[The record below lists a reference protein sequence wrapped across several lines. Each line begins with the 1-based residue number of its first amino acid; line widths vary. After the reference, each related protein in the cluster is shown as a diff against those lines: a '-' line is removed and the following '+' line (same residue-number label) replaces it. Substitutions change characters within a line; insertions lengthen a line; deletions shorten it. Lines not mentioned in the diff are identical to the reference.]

1 MTAPD
6 SQHPRP
12 ADPLLRRRDFLGRTA
27 GIAAGAVLV
36 DGAGAQP
43 SSAAEPVEDP
53 SSAAE
58 PFGDRPVRTESGL
71 VSGVP
76 AAASGVTVFKGIP
89 YAASTAG
96 ENRWRPP
103 QQAPSWKGVRKADT
117 FGDAPP
123 QASTTLTMSEDCLN
137 LNIWTGARSSGERRP
152 VYVWLYGGGF
162 SAGSGSDPSFDGS
175 VLAGKGVVVVTINY
189 RLGAL
194 GFLASPELN
203 AESLHGV
210 SGNYGLLDQIA
221 ALKWIRRNISA
232 FGGDPRRVTLG
243 GQSAGAGSTDM
254 LSMSPLATGLFQRSV
269 AESQVRYPS
278 DPELRYLGVS
288 LRKMGTALQQ
298 GTAYAAQKGATALK
312 DLRALPWQDFTDG
325 ASLKDETVDTK
336 SVAKP
341 PLFRPVVDGWVLP
354 AGYLAT
360 YEARAQN
367 DVWYLA
373 GNNLDESGA
382 VPETAFDYWRE
393 AGYPDRPGAPPVH
406 VTLDDYVS
414 AARQKF
420 DAMADEFLAL
430 YPARTDDEA
439 ARASNDAIRDNS
451 RVSTYLWGQE
461 WLKGADR
468 PVYTYFWTHRPP
480 GPDHDI
486 RGAYHGSEI
495 VYFFGNLS
503 PDTQG
508 WTEQDRAIADTMS
521 SYLANYITT
530 GSPNGPGLPR
540 WPAYRPDSPTVMEV
554 GEHYGPM
561 RVASAEKVDF
571 WKRYFA
577 TQEAW

>member
-1 MTAPD
+1 MTVPESRRALPTD
-6 SQHPRP
+6 S
-12 ADPLLRRRDFLGRTA
+12 PLHRRDFLGRTA
-27 GIAAGAVLV
+27 AVAAAAVLLDAV
-36 DGAGAQP
+36 GAQS
-43 SSAAEPVEDP
+43 SSAAEPSRE
-53 SSAAE
+53 
-58 PFGDRPVRTESGL
+58 GPVRIDTGL
-71 VSGVP
+71 VSGV
-76 AAASGVTVFKGIP
+76 AAAATGVTVFKGIP

-96 ENRWRPP
+96 GNRWRPP
-103 QQAPSWKGVRKADT
+103 QPAPSWKGVRKADT

-137 LNIWTGARSSGERRP
+137 LNVWTGARSYRERRP

-162 SAGSGSDPSFDGS
+162 SAGTGSDPSFDGS
-175 VLAGKGVVVVTINY
+175 VLASKGIVVVTINY

-194 GFLASPELN
+194 GFLATPELN
-203 AESLHGV
+203 AEDPHGV

-221 ALKWIRRNISA
+221 ALKWVRRNIAA
-232 FGGDPRRVTLG
+232 FGGDGHRVTVG

-254 LSMSPLATGLFQRSV
+254 LSMSPLTTGLFRRSV

-288 LRKMGTALQQ
+288 LRKMDTALEQ
-298 GTAYAAQKGATALK
+298 GPAYAASKGASTLAE
-312 DLRALPWQDFTDG
+312 LRALPWQDFTDG
-325 ASLKDETVDTK
+325 ATLKDETVDTK

-341 PLFRPVVDGWVLP
+341 PLFRPVVDGRVLP

-382 VPETAFDYWRE
+382 VPDTAFAYWRE

-406 VTLDDYVS
+406 VTLDDYIS
-414 AARQKF
+414 AARRKF

-430 YPARTDDEA
+430 YPATTDDEA

-451 RVSTYLWGQE
+451 RVSTYLWSGE
-461 WLKGADR
+461 WTKGADR

-495 VYFFGNLS
+495 VYFFGNLY
-503 PDTQG
+503 PDTQA
-508 WTEQDRAIADTMS
+508 WTDQDREIADTLS
-521 SYLANYITT
+521 SYLANYVAT
-530 GSPNGPGLPR
+530 GNPNGRGLPN
-540 WPAYRPDSPTVMEV
+540 WAPYRPGSPTVMEI

-561 RVASAEKVDF
+561 KVASREKLDF
-571 WKRYFA
+571 WRRYFA
-577 TQEAW
+577 TQDAW

>member
-1 MTAPD
+1 MDVPED
-6 SQHPRP
+6 SRP
-12 ADPLLRRRDFLGRTA
+12 SFTERELRRRDFLGRTA
-27 GIAAGAVLV
+27 GIAAGAVFL
-36 DGAGAQP
+36 DALAAP
-43 SSAAEPVEDP
+43 ASSAAQLLT
-53 SSAAE
+53 
-58 PFGDRPVRTESGL
+58 DRPVRIESGL
-71 VSGVP
+71 VSGV
-76 AAASGVTVFKGIP
+76 AAAVSGVTVFKGIP

-96 ENRWRPP
+96 KNRWRPP
-103 QQAPSWKGVRKADT
+103 QPAPKWKGVRKADT

-137 LNIWTGARSSGERRP
+137 LNIWTAASGGGERRP

-162 SAGSGSDPSFDGS
+162 SAGTGSDPSFDGS
-175 VLAGKGVVVVTINY
+175 VLAAKGVVVVTINY

-194 GFLASPELN
+194 GFLATPELN
-203 AESLHGV
+203 AESPHGV
-210 SGNYGLLDQIA
+210 SGNYGLLDQIG
-221 ALKWIRRNISA
+221 ALAWVRRNIAA

-254 LSMSPLATGLFQRSV
+254 LSMSPLAHGLFQRSV
-269 AESQVRYPS
+269 AESQVRHPS

-288 LRKMGTALQQ
+288 LREMDTALQQ
-298 GTAYAAQKGATALK
+298 GPAYGATKGAATLAE
-312 DLRALPWQDFTDG
+312 LRALPWQDLTDG
-325 ASLKDETVDTK
+325 GSLKDETVDAK

-354 AGYLAT
+354 DGYMAS

-382 VPETAFDYWRE
+382 VPETAFDHWRVTP
-393 AGYPDRPGAPPVH
+393 YPDRPGAPPVH

-420 DAMADEFLAL
+420 GPMTDEFLRL
-430 YPARTDDEA
+430 YPATTDDEA
-439 ARASNDAIRDNS
+439 ALASNDAIRDNS
-451 RVSTYLWGQE
+451 RVSTYLWATE
-461 WLKGADR
+461 WTKGAHH

-480 GPDHDI
+480 GTDHDI

-495 VYFFGNLS
+495 VYFFGNLH
-503 PDTQG
+503 PATQA
-508 WTEQDRAIADTMS
+508 WTDQDREIADTMS

-530 GSPNGPGLPR
+530 GDPNSHGLPR
-540 WPAYRPDSPTVMEV
+540 WPAYSPSSPTVMEV

-561 RVASAEKVDF
+561 RVAPPGKVDF
-571 WKRYFA
+571 WQRYFT
-577 TQEAW
+577 TQDAW

>member
-1 MTAPD
+1 MTEPAHD
-6 SQHPRP
+6 LPRRTGTGLP
-12 ADPLLRRRDFLGRTA
+12 RRGFLGRTA
-27 GIAAGAVLV
+27 GLAAGAVLL
-36 DGAGAQP
+36 DALAAP
-43 SSAAEPVEDP
+43 SSSARP
-53 SSAAE
+53 SRSS
-58 PFGDRPVRTESGL
+58 PVRTQSGL

-76 AAASGVTVFKGIP
+76 AAVSGVTVFKGIP
-89 YAASTAG
+89 YAATTAG
-96 ENRWRPP
+96 RNRWCPP
-103 QQAPSWKGVRKADT
+103 QPAPSWQGVRRADT

-137 LNIWTGARSSGERRP
+137 LNIWTGATGGRERRP

-162 SAGSGSDPSFDGS
+162 SAGTGSDPSFDGS
-175 VLAGKGVVVVTINY
+175 VLASKGAVVVTINY

-194 GFLASPELN
+194 GFLATPELS
-203 AESLHGV
+203 AEDRHGV

-221 ALKWIRRNISA
+221 ALKWVRRNIAA
-232 FGGDPRRVTLG
+232 FGGDPRRVTVG

-254 LSMSPLATGLFQRSV
+254 LSMSPLATGLFRRSV

-288 LRKMGTALQQ
+288 LRRMDTALEQ
-298 GTAYAAQKGATALK
+298 GPAYAASKGANTLAE
-312 DLRALPWQDFTDG
+312 LRALPWSKFTDG

-354 AGYLAT
+354 AGYMAT

-382 VPETAFDYWRE
+382 VPETAFDYWRS

-406 VTLDDYVS
+406 VTLDDYVT

-430 YPARTDDEA
+430 YPAATDDEA
-439 ARASNDAIRDNS
+439 ALASNDAIRDNS
-451 RVSTYLWGQE
+451 RVSTYLWGTK
-461 WLKGADR
+461 WTKGADR

-495 VYFFGNLS
+495 VYFFGNLY
-503 PDTQG
+503 PGTQG
-508 WTEQDRAIADTMS
+508 WTDQDREIADTMS
-521 SYLANYITT
+521 SYLANYISN
-530 GSPNGPGLPR
+530 GDPNGPGLPK
-540 WPAYRPDSPTVMEV
+540 WPAYRPGSPTVMQV

-561 RVASAEKVDF
+561 QVASADKLRF
-571 WKRYFA
+571 WTRYFA
-577 TQEAW
+577 TQDAW

>member
-1 MTAPD
+1 MNAPEN
-6 SQHPRP
+6 SRP
-12 ADPLLRRRDFLGRTA
+12 PAPQPELRRRDFLGRTA
-27 GIAAGAVLV
+27 GVAAGAVLL
-36 DGAGAQP
+36 DTLGAPA
-43 SSAAEPVEDP
+43 SSAAQPLA
-53 SSAAE
+53 S
-58 PFGDRPVRTESGL
+58 RPVRTESGL

-76 AAASGVTVFKGIP
+76 AAVSGVTVFKGIP

-96 ENRWRPP
+96 KNRWRPP
-103 QQAPSWKGVRKADT
+103 QPVPSWKGVRKADT

-137 LNIWTGARSSGERRP
+137 LNIWTSARSAGDRRP

-162 SAGSGSDPSFDGS
+162 SAGTGSDPSFDGS

-194 GFLASPELN
+194 GFLATPELS
-203 AESLHGV
+203 AESQHGV

-221 ALKWIRRNISA
+221 ALKWVRHNIAA
-232 FGGDPRRVTLG
+232 FGGDPGEVTVG

-254 LSMSPLATGLFQRSV
+254 LSMSPLATGLFKRSV

-288 LRKMGTALQQ
+288 LREMDTALQQ
-298 GTAYAAQKGATALK
+298 GPAYGATKGAATLAE
-312 DLRALPWQDFTDG
+312 LRALTWQDFTDG

-354 AGYLAT
+354 AGYMTT
-360 YEARAQN
+360 YEDRAQN

-382 VPETAFDYWRE
+382 VPETAFDYWR
-393 AGYPDRPGAPPVH
+393 ATPYPDRPGAPPVH

-420 DAMADEFLAL
+420 GTMADEFLAL
-430 YPARTDDEA
+430 YPATTDGEA
-439 ARASNDAIRDNS
+439 ALASNNAIRDNS
-451 RVSTYLWGQE
+451 RVSTYLWGKA
-461 WLKGADR
+461 WTKGADR

-495 VYFFGNLS
+495 VYFFGNLN
-503 PDTQG
+503 PATQG
-508 WTEQDRAIADTMS
+508 WTDQDHEIADTMS

-530 GSPNGPGLPR
+530 GDPNGHGLPR
-540 WPAYRPDSPTVMEV
+540 WPAYSPSSPTVMEV
-554 GEHYGPM
+554 GESYGPM
-561 RVASAEKVDF
+561 RVAPPAKVDF

-577 TQEAW
+577 TQDAW

>member
-6 SQHPRP
+6 SHDAHPP
-12 ADPLLRRRDFLGRTA
+12 DSTLRRREFLGRTA
-27 GIAAGAVLV
+27 GVTAAAALLDVVGTH
-36 DGAGAQP
+36 P
-43 SSAAEPVEDP
+43 SSAA
-53 SSAAE
+53 AAQ
-58 PFGDRPVRTESGL
+58 PLGSRPVRTQSGL
-71 VSGVP
+71 VAGVP
-76 AAASGVTVFKGIP
+76 ASASGVTVFKGIP

-96 ENRWRPP
+96 KNRWRPP
-103 QQAPSWKGVRKADT
+103 QPAPSWTGIRKADT

-123 QASTTLTMSEDCLN
+123 QASSTLTMSEDCLN
-137 LNIWTGARSSGERRP
+137 LNIWTGATRNGERRP
-152 VYVWLYGGGF
+152 VYVWIYGGGF
-162 SAGSGSDPSFDGS
+162 SAGTGSDPSFDGS
-175 VLAGKGVVVVTINY
+175 VLAAKGIVVVTFNY

-194 GFLASPELN
+194 GFLATPELN
-203 AESLHGV
+203 AESRHDV

-221 ALKWIRRNISA
+221 ALKWVRRNIA
-232 FGGDPRRVTLG
+232 EFGGDPRRITVG
-243 GQSAGAGSTDM
+243 GQSAGAGSTNM
-254 LSMSPLATGLFQRSV
+254 LSMSPLATGLFQRSL
-269 AESQVRYPS
+269 AESQVRCPS

-288 LRKMGTALQQ
+288 LRKMDTALEQ
-298 GTAYAAQKGATALK
+298 GPAYGAAKGATTLTQ
-312 DLRALPWQDFTDG
+312 LRALPWQDFTDG

-354 AGYLAT
+354 AGYRAT
-360 YEARAQN
+360 YAAHAQN

-406 VTLDDYVS
+406 VTLDDYVT
-414 AARQKF
+414 AARRKF
-420 DAMADEFLAL
+420 DTMADEFLRL
-430 YPARTDDEA
+430 YPASTDDEA
-439 ARASNDAIRDNS
+439 ALASNDAVRDNS
-451 RVSTYLWGQE
+451 RVSTYLWGTE
-461 WLKGADR
+461 WTKGADR

-495 VYFFGNLS
+495 VYFFGNLY
-503 PDTQG
+503 PGTQG
-508 WTEQDRAIADTMS
+508 WTDQDREIADTMS

-530 GSPNGPGLPR
+530 GNPNGRGLPR

-561 RVASAEKVDF
+561 RVASPERLAF